1 MRVLLRSNFDIAGMM
16 GDQSVEL
23 DEGSSVRRL
32 LELVAKRCSLRLID
46 ARNGEINGSDFR
58 INLNGKEHPFWPKGL
73 DTRLRDSDEV
83 QILVMP
89 LAGG

>member
-1 MRVLLRSNFDIAGMM
+1 MRILLRSNFDIAGMI
-16 GDQSVEL
+16 GNESVEL
-23 DEGSSVRRL
+23 KEGSSVRRL
-32 LELVAKRCSLRLID
+32 LEFVAKRCSLRLID
-46 ARNGEINGSDFR
+46 ARNGQINGSDFR
-58 INLNGKEHPFWPKGL
+58 VNLNGKEHPFWPEGL

>member
-1 MRVLLRSNFDIAGMM
+1 MRILLRSNFDIAGML

-23 DEGSSVRRL
+23 EEGSSVRRL
-32 LELVAKRCSLRLID
+32 LDFIATRCNLRLID

-58 INLNGKEHPFWPKGL
+58 INLNGKEHPFWSEGL